1 LLWTYTYGGD
11 SMSQRESFKIN
22 QSGWVGKCTKC
33 NLWRTAD
40 HTIINRITGS
50 RFCMFDGAPIHLKCE
65 SCMTKDT
72 KLCEDC
78 GGTGMDYPP
87 TNKEMKE

>member
-1 LLWTYTYGGD
+1 
-11 SMSQRESFKIN
+11 MSYAKSSPTKRRVSD
-22 QSGWVGKCTKC
+22 WVGKCTKC
-33 NLWRTAD
+33 GLWRTAD
-40 HTIINRITGS
+40 HTIINRVSGS

-65 SCMTKDT
+65 SCITEDT

-87 TNKEMKE
+87 TKEMKE

>member
-1 LLWTYTYGGD
+1 
-11 SMSQRESFKIN
+11 
-22 QSGWVGKCTKC
+22 
-33 NLWRTAD
+33 
-40 HTIINRITGS
+40 
-50 RFCMFDGAPIHLKCE
+50 MFDGAPIHLKCE

>member
-1 LLWTYTYGGD
+1 
-11 SMSQRESFKIN
+11 MSQRESFKIN

-50 RFCMFDGAPIHLKCE
+50 RFCMFDGAPVHLKCE